1 VSPTQV
7 VVVGGGLA
15 GLAAGLQAAD
25 AGARV
30 TLLER
35 RPRLG
40 GATHS
45 FRRGELEV
53 DNGQHV
59 FLRCCTAYRG
69 FLRRLGVEHRTVL
82 QERLDVPVIAAGG
95 STGRLRRSALPAPL
109 HLAGA
114 LAGYRLLPP
123 LDRARAVRA
132 ALALRRVRPD
142 DPAADA
148 VSFGSWLAARGQRP
162 VAVERLW
169 ELLTVAALNARAAEA
184 SLALAATVVR
194 RGLLAQPAAA
204 DIGWSAVPLSRL
216 HAEPAVRE
224 LRRLGAE
231 VRCGAVVEA
240 VRPTGAGFCVETRS
254 GPVLADAVVLAV
266 PNDAVGDL
274 LPAGALADP
283 QSPARLGTAAILNV
297 HVVYD
302 RPVTRLPF
310 LAAVDSPVQWVF
322 DRTRSSGLQ
331 RGQYL
336 AISVSAADAEVTRPA
351 EALRERYLP
360 ALSRLLPAAAAAGV
374 VDSFVTREPAA
385 TFRQSP
391 GVGALRPGAR
401 TGIPRLAL
409 AGAWTHTDWPATM
422 EGAVRSGR
430 RAAQVVLEDLHRP
443 APAGA
448 AR

>member
-1 VSPTQV
+1 MSRSQV

-15 GLAAGLQAAD
+15 GLAAGLEAAD
-25 AGARV
+25 SGARV
-30 TLLER
+30 ILLER

-40 GATHS
+40 GATSS

-59 FLRCCTAYRG
+59 FLRCCTAYRT
-69 FLRRLGVEHRTVL
+69 FLRRLGVEDRTVL
-82 QERLDVPVIAAGG
+82 QERLDVPVVAAGG
-95 STGRLRRSALPAPL
+95 GAGRLRRSRLPAPL

-148 VSFGSWLAARGQRP
+148 VSFGSWLTGRGQRP

-169 ELLTVAALNARAAEA
+169 ELLTVATLNARASEA

-194 RGLLAQPAAA
+194 RGLLTEPGAA

-216 HAEPAVRE
+216 HAEPAAAE
-224 LRRLGAE
+224 LRRLGAQI
-231 VRCGAVVEA
+231 RCGAVVEA
-240 VRPTGAGFCVETRS
+240 VRPAAAGFTVETRS
-254 GPVLADAVVLAV
+254 GPVPADAVVLAV
-266 PNDAVGDL
+266 PNDAVGGL
-274 LPAGALADP
+274 LPDGALADP
-283 QSPARLGTAAILNV
+283 QAPARLGTAAILNV

-302 RPVTRLPF
+302 RPVTALPF

-322 DRTRSSGLQ
+322 DRTGSSGLR

-336 AISVSAADAEVTRPA
+336 AMSISAADADVAQPVA
-351 EALRERYLP
+351 ALRERYLP
-360 ALSRLLPAAAAAGV
+360 ALSRLLPAAASAQV

-391 GVGALRPGAR
+391 GAGALRPAAR
-401 TGIPRLAL
+401 TAVPRLAL
-409 AGAWTHTDWPATM
+409 AGAWTRTDWPATM

-430 RAAQVVLEDLHRP
+430 RAAQVVLADLRRP

-448 AR
+448 GR